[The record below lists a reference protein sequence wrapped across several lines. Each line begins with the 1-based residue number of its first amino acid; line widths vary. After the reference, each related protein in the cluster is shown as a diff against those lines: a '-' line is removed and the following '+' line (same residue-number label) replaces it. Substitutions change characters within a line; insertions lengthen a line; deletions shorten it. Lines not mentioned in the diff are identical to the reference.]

1 MLNKL
6 PEEWFRTPTL
16 AAGAGSRPILEGMG
30 GAHPETGSILAEHPG
45 VPSVEQAERWY
56 RARATSAYMS
66 AMRGKLAWLIAL
78 DTFIVG
84 VLALTGYPA
93 PRVVARAVASC
104 ASLTTLVSWLPRSTS
119 VSTPKPASPWEETRQ
134 MVPRFLLM
142 FLTLVLTGGIRSPL
156 LPAVLIPFS
165 DLVIKSGFTRAA
177 KNILVILGSG
187 LALLAVLPG
196 RWFGPDVP
204 QPGYWI
210 VLLAVLATTGAW
222 HTRYALL
229 LTRTVGDSACQLG
242 RAREEMVYRALAR
255 AREMEQIGWKL
266 SHELKNP
273 LAAIKGLVQL
283 SARNVTICDPDLG
296 EQLRVV
302 AAEVDRMENILKEYL
317 SFSRP
322 FEALQPQQVALGAL
336 CDEVLSLMDA
346 RAASAGVI
354 LRRRGDAVIEADP
367 RRLKDALFNLI
378 GNAVEATAQGGNVEV
393 EIELE
398 AERAARIAV
407 RDSGR
412 GMAPEVLDRLG
423 TPFFTTREDGTGLGV
438 VTARAAFAQ
447 HGGSLVYSSE
457 PGRGTTA
464 VGTLPIRAVRAGD
477 GLAGDGARA

>member
-6 PEEWFRTPTL
+6 PEEWFRSPTL
-16 AAGAGSRPILEGMG
+16 AAGAADGPILAVMG
-30 GAHPETGSILAEHPG
+30 GAHPDTGSILAEHPG

-66 AMRGKLAWLIAL
+66 AARGKLVWLIAL

-84 VLALTGYPA
+84 VLALAGYPA
-93 PRVVARAVASC
+93 PRVVALALTFC
-104 ASLTTLVSWLPRSTS
+104 ASLTMFVLWLSRST
-119 VSTPKPASPWEETRQ
+119 VFAPASSPWEETRQ

-142 FLTLVLTGGIRSPL
+142 FLTLALTGGIRSPL

-165 DLVIKSGFTRAA
+165 DLVIKNGFSRPA
-177 KNILVILGSG
+177 KNILVVIGSG
-187 LALLAVLPG
+187 LCALALLPG
-196 RWFGPDVP
+196 SWFGPDVP
-204 QPGYWI
+204 QPAYWI
-210 VLLAVLATTGAW
+210 VLLAILATAGAW